1 MKHTHLNYI
10 ILSDGH
16 RYYLFERLGKDV
28 PFEAYNT
35 SLAIDSAESETD
47 LLEKIR
53 SRKSNSLESKKL
65 PPLCEVE
72 TKPYEVIFNE

>member
-1 MKHTHLNYI
+1 MKHNHRNYI
-10 ILSDGH
+10 ILSDGC
-16 RYYLFERLGKDV
+16 RCYLFERLGKDV

-35 SLAIDSAESETD
+35 SLAIDSAENEID

-53 SRKSNSLESKKL
+53 HRKSDSLGSRIPSLSEI
-65 PPLCEVE
+65 E